1 MLHPFLFGTEEK
13 ACLWHH
19 HGDMG
24 CCVCGPDWSL
34 RFTVSFHV
42 AYLFV
47 WCCRESL
54 CDYCHVKL
62 LFVTW
67 VAVCGPDGSL
77 RFTVSFHGAQITIG
91 TIGIGQ
97 LI

>member
-1 MLHPFLFGTEEK
+1 MNGLSDMGLGTFTLFV

-24 CCVCGPDWSL
+24 CCVCG
-34 RFTVSFHV
+34 R
-42 AYLFV
+42 
-47 WCCRESL
+47 
-54 CDYCHVKL
+54 
-62 LFVTW
+62 
-67 VAVCGPDGSL
+67 DGSL

-91 TIGIGQ
+91 TIGISGQ